1 MLKASSAS
9 GGMFVLNTLAVW
21 LCPFR
26 GLATRRAVLDVSVQ
40 GFRPRHYPCGR
51 GMKWS
56 QAKRLGQLKDR
67 VRAQTA
73 RLDGRSWEHIVT
85 GLNRSLRGWYG
96 YFQHSQANTFATVE
110 GMCAG
115 GCGAGWKSSA
125 AERDRGRVRCRSIGR
140 RNVLP
145 AAGGCPWQ
153 RNTSERG
160 QP

>member
-96 YFQHSQANTFATVE
+96 YFQHSQANTFATVDGHVRRRLRSRLE
-110 GMCAG
+110 
-115 GCGAGWKSSA
+115 KQ
-125 AERDRGRVRCRSIGR
+125 RGRTRSGPGAVPQHWPKECFAR
-140 RNVLP
+140 RRRLSL
-145 AAGGCPWQ
+145 A
-153 RNTSERG
+153 TEHE
-160 QP
+160 